1 MVYSLDNA
9 KVVTLKDFGE
19 DRFVDELQYLKDL
32 NHPSDER
39 NREWL
44 EQLQITYVDDR
55 YKDWFF
61 LVDGDKMLAFAT
73 IQPFYSG
80 CYRMVTRL
88 YQIPEIRRFTE
99 PRFDKHFSPS
109 LRILTEQLKHLD
121 RWDTLVV
128 SVQDSSRRRFAE
140 RYINKLIYRT
150 GLNWQLNSD
159 MMNVGDNL
167 YHRDYWQIVMYA
179 GKKPNFHEMSIER
192 YNQITWQ
199 KH

>member
-1 MVYSLDNA
+1 MVYSLDNT
-9 KVVTLKDFGE
+9 KVITLKDFGE
-19 DRFVDELQYLKDL
+19 DRFLNELKLLRDL

-39 NREWL
+39 NRSWL
-44 EQLQITYVDDR
+44 DQLPITYSENR

-61 LVDGDKMLAFAT
+61 LVEEDKMLAFAT
-73 IQPFYSG
+73 IQPFYPG

-99 PRFDKHFSPS
+99 PKFDKHFSPS
-109 LRILTEQLKHLD
+109 LRILTEQIKHLSN
-121 RWDTLVV
+121 WHTLMI

-150 GLNWQLNSD
+150 DLQWQVNPD
-159 MMNVGDNL
+159 MMCMGVNKQN
-167 YHRDYWQIVMYA
+167 RDYWQNVMYT
-179 GKKPNFHEMSIER
+179 GFKPNLYEMPIEEW
-192 YNQITWQ
+192 NQRWK

>member
-19 DRFVDELQYLKDL
+19 DRFVNELQYLKDL

-44 EQLQITYVDDR
+44 DLLPVTYNDDKR
-55 YKDWFF
+55 YKEWFF
-61 LVDGDKMLAFAT
+61 LVEDNKMLAFAT
-73 IQPFYSG
+73 IQPYYSG

-99 PRFDKHFSPS
+99 PRFDKRFSPS
-109 LRILTEQLKHLD
+109 LRILTEQLKYLD
-121 RWDTLVV
+121 DWKTLIV

-150 GLNWQLNSD
+150 GLDWKLNDD
-159 MMNVGDNL
+159 MMCVGNNPH
-167 YHRDYWQIVMYA
+167 HRDYWQNVMYT
-179 GKKPNFHEMSIER
+179 GKKPILYQMSIER
-192 YNQITWQ
+192 YNEIW
-199 KH
+199 KKP